1 MSSEF
6 LLLDLMKELNITTK
20 DLLTAEKAFLPNG
33 KLSLKVVI
41 CIDGKDYLTDD
52 IDILRKDSYLARG
65 VIIGNYFFSFKNKW
79 QEEKTQIPCNQMEK
93 LPTKEQVM
101 ILSENYEKY
110 KALAKFCQKKYHQS
124 SGYKIPENNGK
135 DHVDVFLFE
144 EKRNLTEKHSFNFI
158 IVAPF
163 SSLNL

>member
-110 KALAKFCQKKYHQS
+110 KALAKFCKKNITNPQDIKSLKITVKTMWMYFCLKKNETLQKN
-124 SGYKIPENNGK
+124 I
-135 DHVDVFLFE
+135 
-144 EKRNLTEKHSFNFI
+144 RLTS
-158 IVAPF
+158 
-163 SSLNL
+163 